1 MHGYN
6 CNVSIQELNLSYVAN
21 LTDAALHRLLTTPR
35 DSRPGL
41 LDKKSRLKNLKK
53 LSLKN
58 TEITDVSL
66 RYISQYLPQVDT
78 DFSWSENIS
87 KHNYL
92 LYYYLSYAKFS
103 SHFRVSQLQ
112 YLALSSCWKLTDAG
126 LAQLGGEGGDCL
138 AGLDLSSCRALS
150 DTGLARLQACT
161 GLTRI
166 DATNTQITA
175 DGLSK
180 FVSKSKQKLKVYGG
194 SVVDRK
200 PAAPSRRSRK

>member
-1 MHGYN
+1 M
-6 CNVSIQELNLSYVAN
+6 
-21 LTDAALHRLLTTPR
+21 
-35 DSRPGL
+35 
-41 LDKKSRLKNLKK
+41 
-53 LSLKN
+53 
-58 TEITDVSL
+58 
-66 RYISQYLPQVDT
+66 
-78 DFSWSENIS
+78 
-87 KHNYL
+87 
-92 LYYYLSYAKFS
+92 
-103 SHFRVSQLQ
+103 Q

-126 LAQLGGEGGDCL
+126 LAQLGGEGGDSL

-175 DGLSK
+175 DGLAK